1 MDYIKPL
8 DLVKNMLAAGETKA
22 RLTVKDLL
30 IRGFLS
36 GALLGFATSLALTA
50 TAQTNTPLVG
60 ALVFPVGFVMIVLL
74 GLELVTGSF
83 AITTLAAVAGR
94 RSWAQV
100 TANLAWVF
108 LANLAG
114 SIAYG
119 VLLYVV
125 LTNMGTDAPSGI
137 AASIVKITEA
147 KTLAYA
153 SHGFAGMVTVFTK
166 AILCNWM
173 VCLGVVMALTS
184 QSTIGKIVA
193 MWLPILTF
201 FAQGFEHSVVNM
213 FMIPTGM
220 LLGAKVSVSDWWLW
234 NQLPVTLGNLV
245 GGFLFTG
252 LFLYWTYKPAP
263 AAATETSATLAAP
276 EPARA

>member
-1 MDYIKPL
+1 MDYIKPPEI
-8 DLVKNMLAAGETKA
+8 VKNMLAAAEAKA
-22 RLTVKDLL
+22 GLGVKDLL

-83 AITTLAAVAGR
+83 AVTTLAAVDGR
-94 RSWAQV
+94 RTWSQV
-100 TANLAWVF
+100 AANLTWVF
-108 LANLAG
+108 IANLVG

-125 LTNMGTDAPSGI
+125 MTNMGTDAPSGI
-137 AASIVKITEA
+137 ATSIVKITEA
-147 KTLAYA
+147 KTIAYA

-173 VCLGVVMALTS
+173 VCLGVVMPLPS
-184 QSTIGKIVA
+184 QSTVGKIVA

-220 LLGAKVSVSDWWLW
+220 MLGAKVSVSDWWLW
-234 NQLPVTLGNLV
+234 NQLPVTLGNFV
-245 GGFLFTG
+245 GGFLFVG
-252 LFLYWTYKPAP
+252 LFLYWTYHPAKN
-263 AAATETSATLAAP
+263 SAPVIAP
-276 EPARA
+276 VSAPVRA